1 MFKEDYRKE
10 MDSLAVDETFR
21 RQTIQ
26 LMKEKAVQSENTAKP
41 AKNTVY
47 FRKKKSM
54 RIAASVA
61 VLLISAVV
69 GLYAAQDY
77 FIGTDQSAND
87 TVPPTRPQQE
97 IIIENSKNKPVE
109 RDYDALPQKA
119 RNRIYTIREAT
130 SVNSSVNTSEKVVFN
145 TETSG
150 SYGFEGYLLYD
161 ISQLATNNPFD
172 ENAVLDVLPVYE
184 FSSMTNEDIKEE
196 FDRILQNTGMTEDD
210 INYTEFQW
218 VEIIDDGQQKVI
230 DKTISTDTAEKP
242 SDTAQLYTID
252 IDMTGGYVEI
262 RPARSQVT
270 VSLYDDRPDDPQLTG
285 QYVMENYRSFT
296 GENTAGYLF
305 NDYNIYGEQDFF
317 PHYVYSMSEDYG
329 QNIFNYSIGS
339 TVVWHSDEMWQSKND
354 KGENIRLQYT
364 PQNCYT
370 LTDYLPAIS
379 WQQALGMLYEGKYLS
394 TLPEPLPEDTAVAK
408 IEMVYKEPPYYA
420 PADYKSGLAL
430 PFYKFYIERP
440 QYNHATEIA
449 ELKNYAVYYVCAIH
463 PDYVEYTDGYL
474 NFN

>member
-1 MFKEDYRKE
+1 MFKDDYRRE
-10 MDSLAVDETFR
+10 MDSLTVSDDFRKETV
-21 RQTIQ
+21 Q
-26 LMKEKAVQSENTAKP
+26 LMTENSLHKETDKIPSDYKIAFNGK
-41 AKNTVY
+41 
-47 FRKKKSM
+47 R
-54 RIAASVA
+54 RLRLAASVA
-61 VLLISAVV
+61 VLLISAAA

-77 FIGTDQSAND
+77 LISTDEAATDN
-87 TVPPTRPQQE
+87 VPQPQQE
-97 IIIENSKNKPVE
+97 VTVNNTKNQPIKHEMNDSLPRKAKSRVYTIQDTEPV
-109 RDYDALPQKA
+109 YDA
-119 RNRIYTIREAT
+119 
-130 SVNSSVNTSEKVVFN
+130 VNTTEKILFN

-150 SYGFEGYLLYD
+150 GMGFEGYLLYD

-172 ENAVLDVLPVYE
+172 ENAVFDVLPVYE
-184 FSSMTNEDIKEE
+184 FSPMTNEDIKEE
-196 FDRILQNTGMTEDD
+196 FDCILQNTGMTEDD
-210 INYTEFQW
+210 INYTRFQW
-218 VEIIDDGQQKVI
+218 VEIIDDGQRKVI
-230 DKTISTDTAEKP
+230 DKTIATDTAEKP

-252 IDMTGGYVEI
+252 VDMTGGYVEI
-262 RPARSQVT
+262 RPARSEVA

-285 QYVMENYRSFT
+285 QYVMENYQSFT
-296 GENTAGYLF
+296 DENTAGYLF

-317 PHYVYSMSEDYG
+317 PHYVYSVSEDYG

-364 PQNCYT
+364 PQDCYT

-394 TLPEPLPEDTAVAK
+394 TLPEPLPENTTVAK

-440 QYNHATEIA
+440 RYNHATEIA

>member
-1 MFKEDYRKE
+1 MFKEDYRNE
-10 MDSLAVDETFR
+10 MDSLAVDEAFR

-26 LMKEKAVQSENTAKP
+26 LMKEKAAKSENTAKP
-41 AKNTVY
+41 ARNTVY

-54 RIAASVA
+54 RTAASVA
-61 VLLISAVV
+61 VMMISFVRA
-69 GLYAAQDY
+69 YFIQDY
-77 FIGTDQSAND
+77 FTGADSSAMD
-87 TVPPTRPQQE
+87 TASQQPNQE
-97 IIIENSKNKPVE
+97 AVTVKAETPDSE
-109 RDYDALPQKA
+109 YDALPMPVNKEIT
-119 RNRIYTIREAT
+119 RIYTIGDSKAVY
-130 SVNSSVNTSEKVVFN
+130 SAGSKKNAVVFN

-172 ENAVLDVLPVYE
+172 ENAVFDVLPVYE

-218 VEIIDDGQQKVI
+218 VEIIDDGRRKVI
-230 DKTISTDTAEKP
+230 DRTIATDTAEKP

-262 RPARSQVT
+262 RPARSEVT
-270 VSLYDDRPDDPQLTG
+270 VSLYDDRPDDPQFTG
-285 QYVMENYRSFT
+285 QYVMENYRSFA

-317 PHYVYSMSEDYG
+317 PHYVYSVSEDYG

-339 TVVWHSDEMWQSKND
+339 TVVWHSDEMWLSKND

-364 PQNCYT
+364 PQDCYT

-420 PADYKSGLAL
+420 PADYKAGYAL